1 MKEQKFELKVGNKI
15 LEVKIKNLAE
25 QANGSVLVQY
35 GDTVVLATCCL
46 SKKEKENV
54 TFLPL
59 TVNYEERYYAAG
71 KIYGPRFTRRESRPS
86 SEAIVTTR
94 LIDRVI
100 RPLFPDYLKQEVQV
114 IVTCLS
120 WDGEN
125 DPDII
130 GLLAASIALLISD
143 IPWQGP
149 VAPVRIGRIN
159 GKFILNPT
167 YKEREESNLDIV
179 FSALSSENLKED
191 KKASDSGEPL
201 INMLE
206 VKAGEVEEDLILKAI
221 EFSKEPFK
229 KLLAF
234 QKKIR
239 KELGKEKLSIKEI
252 KDPELEK
259 EIKKF
264 LGKKLQAAMFSKTER
279 TEKTDELREELL
291 NFVEQKYAE
300 ESKIEYAANFFEK
313 QAKEIM
319 HENIIKY
326 NRRPDGRKL
335 NEVRKINCETGL
347 LPRTHGSGLFC
358 RGRTKS
364 LSVLTLGAPGDYQ
377 ILQGMEIVGEK
388 RFIHHYNF
396 PPYSVGETKPLRGPG
411 RRDIGHGMLAEKA
424 LESVLPS
431 FKEFPYT
438 IRIVSEILSS
448 NGSTSM
454 ASVSSSSLSLMDAG
468 VPIKKS
474 VAGIAIGLMVKEE
487 MYLASLRRVARNATP
502 VVSTDRNTDYKIL
515 TDIQGPED
523 HYGDMDLKIAGTK
536 KGITVMQMDV
546 KIRGINQEIFKQ
558 ALRQAR
564 ECRLQILEEIKK
576 VIKAPRP
583 HLSPF
588 APKIY
593 TLEIDP
599 EKIGEIIGYRGK
611 TINEITESTGVTIDI
626 QPSGLIFVTSEDEE
640 SLKKAVDWIRNIGR
654 EIKVGETFQG
664 RIKRILDFGAFVQIT
679 PNKEGLIHISKLA
692 PYRVNKVQD
701 IVKIGDTVLVKVI
714 SIDEQGRI
722 NLSLQETN
730 KKRY

>member
-1 MKEQKFELKVGNKI
+1 MEKQKFELKIGNKT

-35 GDTVVLATCCL
+35 GDTVVLGTCCL

-239 KELGKEKLSIKEI
+239 TGLGKEKLSIKEI
-252 KDPELEK
+252 KDPELEQK
-259 EIKKF
+259 IKKF
-264 LGKKLQAAMFSKTER
+264 LGKKLQTAMFSKTER
-279 TEKTDELREELL
+279 TEKTNELRDELLD
-291 NFVEQKYAE
+291 FVEQKYAE
-300 ESKIEYAANFFEK
+300 ENKIEYATNFFEK
-313 QAKEIM
+313 QAKEAI

-424 LESVLPS
+424 LEPILPS

-474 VAGIAIGLMVKEE
+474 VAGIAIGLMVKEGICFSS
-487 MYLASLRRVARNATP
+487 ASATEA
-502 VVSTDRNTDYKIL
+502 NYKIL

-523 HYGDMDLKIAGTK
+523 HYGDMDLKVAGTR

-593 TLEIDP
+593 TLEVDP

-611 TINEITESTGVTIDI
+611 TINQITESTGVTIDI
-626 QPSGLIFVTSEDEE
+626 QPSGLIFVTSEDEK

-664 RIKRILDFGAFVQIT
+664 KIKRILDFGAFVQIT

-701 IVKIGDTVLVKVI
+701 MVKIGDTVLVKVI